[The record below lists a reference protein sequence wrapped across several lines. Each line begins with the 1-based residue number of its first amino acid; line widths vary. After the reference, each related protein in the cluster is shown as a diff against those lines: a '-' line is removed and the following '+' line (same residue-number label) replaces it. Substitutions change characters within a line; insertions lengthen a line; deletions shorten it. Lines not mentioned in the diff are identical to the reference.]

1 MGKALGIIALV
12 FGIVSLALSL
22 FSYALAISFL
32 FFLLTFIS
40 LGLAVAGIIC
50 GAIGIPKDDK
60 AGLAIA
66 GLIVSSIAVIAF
78 IPDFYFLIFENSLF
92 GIIN

>member
-22 FSYALAISFL
+22 FSNVFSIVSPFL
-32 FFLLTFIS
+32 NSLLTLIS

-66 GLIVSSIAVIAF
+66 GLIISSITIITFIAPF
-78 IPDFYFLIFENSLF
+78 FLRIYFW
-92 GIIN
+92 